1 MAFRL
6 EFLALLILLLVPHI
20 GVAEETLPDISNMSE
35 DELDKLPQETIER
48 LPMKEVM
55 AKYFGDELIID
66 YMVSLLLSRLM
77 YFAPYSESET
87 KEAIKRFQADL
98 GNAVTGELTVGQFN
112 ELDLLP

>member
-1 MAFRL
+1 MEKKIGGITMAFRL

-66 YMVSLLLSRLM
+66 YMVDVLPNLSSFISKACSG
-77 YFAPYSESET
+77 YGP
-87 KEAIKRFQADL
+87 
-98 GNAVTGELTVGQFN
+98 VWTGLQTHSA
-112 ELDLLP
+112 